1 VLLQRLETLLTRL
14 SSTLNLAEGLTV
26 PKSLK
31 LEPWGGV
38 AILNPDG
45 VWILHAPATWNQ
57 VPDATIRWQPEQWAA
72 WVKGAIAGWWSFSIQ
87 DGVAVEGDVAWVMD
101 LHRRFRLLPW
111 WWAEKIHH
119 AGPVAEFFHQLA
131 GKAFD
136 HGRTLFRAG
145 GVAFREGLVE
155 DQYAVPRT
163 VSIHTFTAQLEA
175 LHEATERLEARCVR
189 LEMKRDSKPGLIGR
203 ES

>member
-1 VLLQRLETLLTRL
+1 MLLQRLETLLTRL
-14 SSTLNLAEGLTV
+14 SVTLNLAEGLTV

-45 VWILHAPATWNQ
+45 VWTLHAPATWNQ
-57 VPDATIRWQPEQWAA
+57 VPDATIRWQPEQWAT
-72 WVKGAIAGWWSFSIQ
+72 WMKGAIAGWWAFSIQ

-111 WWAEKIHH
+111 WWAEKIHR

-131 GKAFD
+131 GKAFA
-136 HGRTLFRAG
+136 HGHTLFRAG
-145 GVAFREGLVE
+145 EVALREGLVE
-155 DQYAVPRT
+155 DQYAVPR
-163 VSIHTFTAQLEA
+163 IIAARAFTTQLET
-175 LHEATERLEARCVR
+175 LYEAVERLEARCAR
-189 LEMKRDSKPGLIGR
+189 LEMRRDSKLDLIGR